1 MVKGKAWMEIQKKY
15 LNDWGFAVVA
25 ALNEVAHAHGSTAA
39 RVALAWLIAQ
49 PGVTAPIASVTNEKQ
64 FVDLAKATRMKL
76 DAESMQKLN
85 EVSVR
90 KVAAKAAAG

>member
-1 MVKGKAWMEIQKKY
+1 VDGDAEEIPER
-15 LNDWGFAVVA
+15 LGIAVVA

-49 PGVTAPIASVTNEKQ
+49 PGVTALIASATNEKQ
-64 FVDLAKATRMKL
+64 LVDLAEVTRMKP

-90 KVAAKAAAG
+90 KVAAEAAAG